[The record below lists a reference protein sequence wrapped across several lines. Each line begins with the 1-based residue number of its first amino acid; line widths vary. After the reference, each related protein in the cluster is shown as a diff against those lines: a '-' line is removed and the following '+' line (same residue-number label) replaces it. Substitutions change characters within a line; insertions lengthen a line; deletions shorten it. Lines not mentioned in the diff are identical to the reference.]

1 MADDYIAHRKAK
13 RARLTPRAAQLI
25 ADRLRAMPDPV
36 AAVEHSIAMGWTGVF
51 DPPAPRAIPPPGPE
65 PDLDAIFA
73 AIRAKRQSG
82 GHPP

>member
-1 MADDYIAHRKAK
+1 
-13 RARLTPRAAQLI
+13 
-25 ADRLRAMPDPV
+25 MPDPV